1 MHLKPL
7 TTATSR
13 PGTDPALI
21 WAQAT
26 GFIDFC
32 RPGEVLG
39 SLPVLYEM
47 DSELPRFR
55 CESLSLEG
63 LARKMA
69 NPGVKRLEL
78 QIPVI
83 PQRARPLHRRKPL
96 AIDAAARP
104 ERSTSNSTLL
114 LGVIDSICAFA
125 HRTVRSADGQGTRI
139 LNIWDQEARQPSFTT
154 VGGMVPADF
163 GYGCEIGQPAL
174 DRLMQS
180 CFVPGLNIVDESAC
194 YARAGDERLRAGFI
208 HGAAVLG
215 LLAGQSPFAAR
226 DQDAAGRA
234 DIAFVQLPRDTVQ
247 DSSSASLGRHVLD
260 GLRYI
265 VSCAGP
271 DTRHIII
278 NLSDG
283 SSRGS
288 HDGQSMIEQA
298 MEQLVAQCL
307 ADRGIELQIV
317 IAAGNSYDEERH
329 AQLDA
334 LSSQPQTLTL
344 RLPPGNETPSFVSL
358 RLSSAAAAHTE
369 IRLLPPGVTVPDE
382 AGWLAVGAAEG
393 WCLETSESPVCGAIL
408 MPAVAAGYAALGLLA
423 FAPTQVSQPSRAP
436 CPAGTWRL
444 QLRLNPQSSP
454 PTVTPGKGE
463 AALHCWISKNQQNA
477 SALARSKQ
485 PYFIDVDAG
494 YDPRRHLRR
503 ADKDAAPA
511 QSAIRRQGTL
521 NSFATGPAGRG
532 VVVVGGMLGRE
543 QWKAE
548 YSSDGPSAAPAG
560 RATTDWVAVTDQSA
574 ALAGIR
580 LHGSLSGICLRG
592 VGTSFAAP
600 QVARMLANA
609 EPPQPVALL
618 RGRCK
623 VR

>member
-1 MHLKPL
+1 MYLKPL
-7 TTATSR
+7 TAAGSR
-13 PGTDPALI
+13 PGTDPALL

-32 RPGEVLG
+32 RPGEVLE
-39 SLPVLYEM
+39 SLSVLYEL
-47 DSELPRFR
+47 DTELPRFR
-55 CESLSLEG
+55 CESLSLEA
-63 LARKMA
+63 LMRTMA
-69 NPGVKRLEL
+69 DPRVKRLEL
-78 QIPVI
+78 QMPVI
-83 PQRARPLHRRKPL
+83 PQRARPLHRREPPL
-96 AIDAAARP
+96 IEATARP
-104 ERSTSNSTLL
+104 TRSTSDGTLL

-125 HRTVRSADGQGTRI
+125 HHAVRAADGRGTRV

-154 VGGMVPADF
+154 VGGMLPAEF
-163 GYGCEIGQPAL
+163 GYGCEINKPAL

-180 CFVPGLNIVDESAC
+180 CLVPGLDTVDESAC
-194 YARAGDERLRAGFI
+194 YACAGDERLRASFI
-208 HGAAVLG
+208 HGTAVLG
-215 LLAGQSPFAAR
+215 LLAGQSPFGVR
-226 DQDAAGRA
+226 NPDAAGRA
-234 DIAFVQLPRDTVQ
+234 DIVFVQLPRDAVQ
-247 DSSSASLGRHVLD
+247 DSSSASLARHVLD

-271 DTRHIII
+271 DTRDIII

-298 MEQLVAQCL
+298 MEELVAQCL
-307 ADRGIELQIV
+307 TDRGIKLQIV

-329 AQLDA
+329 AQLDL
-334 LSSQPQTLTL
+334 LSPQAQTLTL

-358 RLSSAAAAHTE
+358 RLASAAVGHAE
-369 IRLLPPGVTVPDE
+369 IRLLPPGVSTSDE

-393 WCLETSESPVCGAIL
+393 WCYEPSGAPVCGAIL
-408 MPAVAAGYAALGLLA
+408 MPAVSAGYAALGLLA
-423 FAPTQVSQPSRAP
+423 FAPTQVSQPSRRP
-436 CPAGTWRL
+436 CPAGDWQL
-444 QLRLNPQSSP
+444 QLRLSPQSKP
-454 PTVTPGKGE
+454 VAANPEGGE

-477 SALARSKQ
+477 SAMARSKQ
-485 PYFIDVDAG
+485 PYFVDVDAG

-503 ADKDAAPA
+503 ADTDAAPA

-532 VVVVGGMLGRE
+532 VVVVGGRLGRE
-543 QWKAE
+543 QRKAE
-548 YSSDGPSAAPAG
+548 YSSDGPSAAPGG
-560 RATTDWVAVTDQSA
+560 RATTDWVAMADQSA

-580 LHGSLSGICLRG
+580 LDGSLSGICLRG

-600 QVARMLANA
+600 QVARRLANA
-609 EPPQPVALL
+609 EPPEPIGLL